1 VNYKELKDR
10 YYKLEKMNSVISIN
24 NKTVNEVLE
33 GLETLRDKFLSTYF
47 EFETI
52 DQFQELEDIKIKIT
66 ENILLCKLSSNA
78 FKGISN
84 RQLEKELDDFYASN
98 GRVY

>member
-1 VNYKELKDR
+1 MNYRELKDR

-33 GLETLRDKFLSTYF
+33 GLETLRDEFLSTYF

-84 RQLEKELDDFYASN
+84 IQLEKDLDDFYSSN
-98 GRVY
+98 GRVH